1 MDPDEFVGD
10 SQSEDDSFWNEV
22 DQITQLAM
30 EKVTSTTLTSVSAAV
45 SPTPALDVV
54 AALDGMVAESLPRR
68 FNEGDLVEVENR
80 TWPGINKI
88 GGAARVTRAYDEDGM
103 AVVDVRYFLGGSER
117 AVAIE
122 YVQPSAIFEKKS
134 RQRRSRNFFHD
145 EFADE
150 YLPSRRQLVDTT
162 TLDTITRA
170 PPATDP
176 TIETVDVHTKP
187 AARKVAKK
195 TVATGAST
203 DLTNDTFDRDSSMS
217 DDDDDTPLYRRF
229 HNLGKLV
236 KPSTA
241 PTPATRQD
249 LPTDTHR
256 SHALTDGITSV
267 LESHSVG
274 PSPSAENVGA
284 RAPSS
289 PVTIDL
295 WSSDDGDDSRLSP
308 QRRRHH
314 HPHLPRR
321 HKKRKRRHFVGG
333 YDGDNNFIQPED
345 NAMDLPDDVQ
355 QDTGFALAKTTK
367 ELKLQYQ
374 QHATAFELAL
384 QTFESMRS
392 GQIDASSNLRELERF
407 HKQHLVRE
415 EDIVDAIL
423 RKLEANGK
431 SVSAVENLKHDQ
443 RKSQVNEYAVWVKGR
458 RESALAVDPTSE
470 DEGSGGSLSSESS
483 EAGSDRWR
491 QSRPTIDRPR
501 RAKSATTVAASS
513 LSSDELSDSDGNE
526 RVRGAASTKPQA
538 NTPRMFSAEESIPN
552 MLFHASMHR
561 NGRLDDQS
569 SKPLLRRR
577 KPSAFTYTRQTNK
590 LPESI
595 HSTTSIDRE
604 EYLPRTIRN
613 IPPSILASSE
623 WNWKGLLRH
632 KRRASQQHE
641 GTGAPRTKRH
651 SSKHPS
657 KWKLR
662 VYRAPVHPGGHSTA
676 TNLRRPQ
683 HKQPPVLNSPP
694 PTPALGTHDLDPA
707 VSSILQYTSDVI
719 PSGWQPTQDELAL
732 LKTVLVVPDAQSSL
746 NLPPWYHSPLP
757 LFARTLGLVTKLIRT
772 LRHGLVDLQHAEGTF
787 MEQQAGA
794 SELIEVATLER
805 MSQKCTA
812 LMSELYRLHTT
823 LEPINLDEIRWLLDS
838 LPRIHTLLATSPS
851 YYFYFER
858 TESSSTV
865 FLHTMC
871 TLYRHALDMDPP
883 GMLDRTLL
891 FLIEYHMHFTPVG
904 KEARSV
910 LSLWQCVL
918 SHQPDLWSTL
928 CFQHLAQ
935 NPTVKALA
943 KSVYPHATTG
953 PEIDMLVRETIWDV
967 VVWLS
972 PMPDKTLASNWM
984 LVGGLLSGSDALPFS
999 HTFRASITSDALI
1012 EMYRQ
1017 RILQRML
1024 VLSAAWAPS
1033 HVPVVML
1040 VLKLMQSPPRIK
1052 SPRLPSFLMELALEP
1067 TERDA
1072 ILTYDI
1078 DASDCSDL
1086 MGRVIVMQMIQFDK
1100 PVLRNRFRHPVLNA
1114 LKHQPRQ
1121 DQSTAE
1127 TTKWNWTNPMQKPA
1141 DPLPPA
1147 PPSVESPSPNHVRHI
1162 VLVSMV
1168 LATIMTDELKSF
1180 KRDLTFYTNEILR
1193 AAAPGNPTTAMHA
1206 LWIIMTAMKA
1216 HLPLMPSLLSACN
1229 DLLVQMTK
1237 QSSPQE
1243 SVDAIEFAL
1252 HCLLQVAKHLVQ
1264 TAVDSTSLRP
1274 LAECVQGILNT
1285 GFDHVLQ
1292 LCFKKVLPRSVL
1304 SMATSILVCLC
1315 PHTPMTPPP
1324 SPSTEFD
1331 EFDDPE
1337 EMALLASLD
1346 AVNSSTSGIVVTLNY
1361 RHVLA
1366 ECADG
1371 VVKLLR
1377 VSLQRLALQEFASTA
1392 VLTAVGVLL
1401 AHATTF
1407 QWDILQASSTGP
1419 TVFVFSRVLATA
1431 ISNGPTHYM
1440 EHFLATHNKP
1450 DVALV
1455 QVWLLTLMDPCPT
1468 YWNAWAGRFSS
1479 CSQPATSL
1487 LHVLTGCTVTL
1498 TSKSS
1503 SFGMQY
1509 DQRTSAFRRF
1519 CTNVLD
1525 RYNSAGGDHANTL
1538 RSIVL
1543 DLHHGVLASWVDACS
1558 ASLQSLCK
1566 HTSPDW
1572 TYLEALFADSG
1583 DYRQHEKQWVASP
1596 SVKSNATL
1604 ATIQYCHVVYAYL
1617 SSVFSVWGGLARG
1630 THLIFAT
1637 FLQEF
1642 FPCAAYAQ
1650 HDHAAAHLFASTLL
1664 FRTKPTAKSNWFGSK
1679 LDKPWVS
1686 AVETLRSFF
1695 SISVAPSLLTW
1706 VATTAPAYHL
1716 YTGGYASSPLR
1727 TFVLNVLDPEGP
1739 LGLASYYPIVDAHV
1753 ALSRVK
1759 RESDYVA
1766 CGLYDCPS
1774 HQPPHHSNDSNNQN
1788 ALRLYLLNVSMP
1800 QYVQSLQDVGDL
1812 CPVLQLLRASACHAN
1827 QYCGHE
1833 LTPVDFVVSLQAC
1846 VEVLLPTF
1854 ACDLTATMCV
1864 LHVELVEWVERC
1876 LEANKT
1882 VGDPTMEAMVQLVV
1896 LRSLKLWSLLEP
1908 EKGIPVR
1915 LEHEHEFMRIH
1926 HRLTDQCSFTFR
1938 TLPSRTGSS
1947 GLNVFRAKGDVL
1959 ATVKRFVR
1967 VAQASGDSTVR
1978 RLVSSD

>member
-1 MDPDEFVGD
+1 M
-10 SQSEDDSFWNEV
+10 
-22 DQITQLAM
+22 M
-30 EKVTSTTLTSVSAAV
+30 KVT
-45 SPTPALDVV
+45 
-54 AALDGMVAESLPRR
+54 
-68 FNEGDLVEVENR
+68 
-80 TWPGINKI
+80 
-88 GGAARVTRAYDEDGM
+88 
-103 AVVDVRYFLGGSER
+103 
-117 AVAIE
+117 
-122 YVQPSAIFEKKS
+122 
-134 RQRRSRNFFHD
+134 
-145 EFADE
+145 
-150 YLPSRRQLVDTT
+150 
-162 TLDTITRA
+162 
-170 PPATDP
+170 
-176 TIETVDVHTKP
+176 
-187 AARKVAKK
+187 
-195 TVATGAST
+195 AS
-203 DLTNDTFDRDSSMS
+203 
-217 DDDDDTPLYRRF
+217 Y
-229 HNLGKLV
+229 
-236 KPSTA
+236 
-241 PTPATRQD
+241 
-249 LPTDTHR
+249 
-256 SHALTDGITSV
+256 
-267 LESHSVG
+267 
-274 PSPSAENVGA
+274 
-284 RAPSS
+284 
-289 PVTIDL
+289 
-295 WSSDDGDDSRLSP
+295 
-308 QRRRHH
+308 
-314 HPHLPRR
+314 
-321 HKKRKRRHFVGG
+321 
-333 YDGDNNFIQPED
+333 
-345 NAMDLPDDVQ
+345 
-355 QDTGFALAKTTK
+355 
-367 ELKLQYQ
+367 
-374 QHATAFELAL
+374 
-384 QTFESMRS
+384 
-392 GQIDASSNLRELERF
+392 
-407 HKQHLVRE
+407 
-415 EDIVDAIL
+415 
-423 RKLEANGK
+423 
-431 SVSAVENLKHDQ
+431 
-443 RKSQVNEYAVWVKGR
+443 
-458 RESALAVDPTSE
+458 
-470 DEGSGGSLSSESS
+470 
-483 EAGSDRWR
+483 
-491 QSRPTIDRPR
+491 
-501 RAKSATTVAASS
+501 
-513 LSSDELSDSDGNE
+513 
-526 RVRGAASTKPQA
+526 
-538 NTPRMFSAEESIPN
+538 
-552 MLFHASMHR
+552 
-561 NGRLDDQS
+561 
-569 SKPLLRRR
+569 
-577 KPSAFTYTRQTNK
+577 
-590 LPESI
+590 
-595 HSTTSIDRE
+595 RE

-676 TNLRRPQ
+676 TNLRPPQ

-757 LFARTLGLVTKLIRT
+757 LI
-772 LRHGLVDLQHAEGTF
+772 
-787 MEQQAGA
+787 
-794 SELIEVATLER
+794 IEVATLER

-918 SHQPDLWSTL
+918 FHQPDLWSTL

-1033 HVPVVML
+1033 HGTAYCRCVDVDVDYIVPVVML

-1052 SPRLPSFLMELALEP
+1052 SPRLPSFLMELALQP

-1072 ILTYDI
+1072 ILTYGI
-1078 DASDCSDL
+1078 DVSDCSDL
-1086 MGRVIVMQMIQFDK
+1086 MGR
-1100 PVLRNRFRHPVLNA
+1100 
-1114 LKHQPRQ
+1114 
-1121 DQSTAE
+1121 
-1127 TTKWNWTNPMQKPA
+1127 
-1141 DPLPPA
+1141 
-1147 PPSVESPSPNHVRHI
+1147 HVRQI

-1193 AAAPGNPTTAMHA
+1193 AAAPDNPTTAMHA

-1346 AVNSSTSGIVVTLNY
+1346 AVDSSTSGIVVTLNY

-1366 ECADG
+1366 ECADA

-1431 ISNGPTHYM
+1431 ISNGPTHYI

-1487 LHVLTGCTVTL
+1487 LHVLTGCTATL

-1509 DQRTSAFRRF
+1509 DQRTTAFRRF

-1543 DLHHGVLASWVDACS
+1543 DLHHGVLVSWVDACS

-1774 HQPPHHSNDSNNQN
+1774 HQHPHHTDDSNNQN

-1854 ACDLTATMCV
+1854 ACDLTATMYE
-1864 LHVELVEWVERC
+1864 LHFWVKRC

-1915 LEHEHEFMRIH
+1915 LEHEHEFMRIQQ
-1926 HRLTDQCSFTFR
+1926 RLTDECSFTFR
-1938 TLPSRTGSS
+1938 TLPSRAGAS

-1967 VAQASGDSTVR
+1967 VTQASGDSTVR

>member
-22 DQITQLAM
+22 DQVTQLAM

-256 SHALTDGITSV
+256 SHALPDGITSV

-392 GQIDASSNLRELERF
+392 GQIDASSNVRLRRSGEC
-407 HKQHLVRE
+407 HLVRE

-431 SVSAVENLKHDQ
+431 SVVRIPNLGVSAVENLKHDQ

-470 DEGSGGSLSSESS
+470 DEGSGGSLSSE
-483 EAGSDRWR
+483 
-491 QSRPTIDRPR
+491 
-501 RAKSATTVAASS
+501 
-513 LSSDELSDSDGNE
+513 
-526 RVRGAASTKPQA
+526 
-538 NTPRMFSAEESIPN
+538 
-552 MLFHASMHR
+552 
-561 NGRLDDQS
+561 
-569 SKPLLRRR
+569 
-577 KPSAFTYTRQTNK
+577 
-590 LPESI
+590 
-595 HSTTSIDRE
+595 E

-632 KRRASQQHE
+632 KRRGSQQHE

-707 VSSILQYTSDVI
+707 VSSILQHTSDVI
-719 PSGWQPTQDELAL
+719 PSGWQPSQDELAL

-757 LFARTLGLVTKLIRT
+757 LI
-772 LRHGLVDLQHAEGTF
+772 
-787 MEQQAGA
+787 
-794 SELIEVATLER
+794 IEVATLER

-812 LMSELYRLHTT
+812 LMSELYRLHTS

-871 TLYRHALDMDPP
+871 TLYRHALDMDPA

-999 HTFRASITSDALI
+999 HTFRPSITSDALV

-1033 HVPVVML
+1033 HGTAYRRSYMVLML
-1040 VLKLMQSPPRIK
+1040 M
-1052 SPRLPSFLMELALEP
+1052 
-1067 TERDA
+1067 
-1072 ILTYDI
+1072 
-1078 DASDCSDL
+1078 
-1086 MGRVIVMQMIQFDK
+1086 
-1100 PVLRNRFRHPVLNA
+1100 
-1114 LKHQPRQ
+1114 
-1121 DQSTAE
+1121 ST
-1127 TTKWNWTNPMQKPA
+1127 
-1141 DPLPPA
+1141 
-1147 PPSVESPSPNHVRHI
+1147 HVHHI

-1252 HCLLQVAKHLVQ
+1252 HCLLQVAKHLAQ

-1324 SPSTEFD
+1324 PSPSTEFD

-1366 ECADG
+1366 ECADA

-1419 TVFVFSRVLATA
+1419 TVFVFARVLATA

-1487 LHVLTGCTVTL
+1487 LHVLTGCTATL

-1706 VATTAPAYHL
+1706 VAT
-1716 YTGGYASSPLR
+1716 
-1727 TFVLNVLDPEGP
+1727 
-1739 LGLASYYPIVDAHV
+1739 
-1753 ALSRVK
+1753 
-1759 RESDYVA
+1759 
-1766 CGLYDCPS
+1766 
-1774 HQPPHHSNDSNNQN
+1774 
-1788 ALRLYLLNVSMP
+1788 
-1800 QYVQSLQDVGDL
+1800 
-1812 CPVLQLLRASACHAN
+1812 
-1827 QYCGHE
+1827 
-1833 LTPVDFVVSLQAC
+1833 
-1846 VEVLLPTF
+1846 
-1854 ACDLTATMCV
+1854 
-1864 LHVELVEWVERC
+1864 WVERC

-1882 VGDPTMEAMVQLVV
+1882 ADDPTMEAMVQLVV

-1915 LEHEHEFMRIH
+1915 LEHEHEFMRIQQ
-1926 HRLTDQCSFTFR
+1926 RLTDQCSFTFR
-1938 TLPSRTGSS
+1938 TLPSRAGPS

>member
-22 DQITQLAM
+22 DQVTQLAM

-256 SHALTDGITSV
+256 SHALPDGITSV

-274 PSPSAENVGA
+274 PSPSAENAGA

-289 PVTIDL
+289 PVIINL

-392 GQIDASSNLRELERF
+392 GQIDASSNVRLRRSGEC
-407 HKQHLVRE
+407 HLVRE

-431 SVSAVENLKHDQ
+431 SVVRIPNLGVSAVENLKHDQ

-470 DEGSGGSLSSESS
+470 DEGSGGSLSSES
-483 EAGSDRWR
+483 
-491 QSRPTIDRPR
+491 
-501 RAKSATTVAASS
+501 
-513 LSSDELSDSDGNE
+513 
-526 RVRGAASTKPQA
+526 
-538 NTPRMFSAEESIPN
+538 
-552 MLFHASMHR
+552 
-561 NGRLDDQS
+561 
-569 SKPLLRRR
+569 
-577 KPSAFTYTRQTNK
+577 
-590 LPESI
+590 
-595 HSTTSIDRE
+595 E

-632 KRRASQQHE
+632 KRRGSQQHE

-707 VSSILQYTSDVI
+707 VSSILQHTSDVI
-719 PSGWQPTQDELAL
+719 PSGWQPSQDELAL

-757 LFARTLGLVTKLIRT
+757 LI
-772 LRHGLVDLQHAEGTF
+772 
-787 MEQQAGA
+787 
-794 SELIEVATLER
+794 IEVATLER

-812 LMSELYRLHTT
+812 LMSELYRLHTS

-871 TLYRHALDMDPP
+871 TLYRHALDMDPA

-999 HTFRASITSDALI
+999 HTFRPSITSDAL
-1012 EMYRQ
+1012 
-1017 RILQRML
+1017 
-1024 VLSAAWAPS
+1024 
-1033 HVPVVML
+1033 HV
-1040 VLKLMQSPPRIK
+1040 
-1052 SPRLPSFLMELALEP
+1052 
-1067 TERDA
+1067 
-1072 ILTYDI
+1072 
-1078 DASDCSDL
+1078 
-1086 MGRVIVMQMIQFDK
+1086 
-1100 PVLRNRFRHPVLNA
+1100 H
-1114 LKHQPRQ
+1114 
-1121 DQSTAE
+1121 
-1127 TTKWNWTNPMQKPA
+1127 
-1141 DPLPPA
+1141 
-1147 PPSVESPSPNHVRHI
+1147 HI

-1252 HCLLQVAKHLVQ
+1252 HCLLQVAKHLAQ

-1324 SPSTEFD
+1324 PSPSTEFD

-1366 ECADG
+1366 ECADA

-1419 TVFVFSRVLATA
+1419 TVFVFARVLATA

-1487 LHVLTGCTVTL
+1487 LHVLTGCTATL

-1706 VATTAPAYHL
+1706 VAT
-1716 YTGGYASSPLR
+1716 
-1727 TFVLNVLDPEGP
+1727 
-1739 LGLASYYPIVDAHV
+1739 
-1753 ALSRVK
+1753 
-1759 RESDYVA
+1759 
-1766 CGLYDCPS
+1766 
-1774 HQPPHHSNDSNNQN
+1774 
-1788 ALRLYLLNVSMP
+1788 
-1800 QYVQSLQDVGDL
+1800 
-1812 CPVLQLLRASACHAN
+1812 
-1827 QYCGHE
+1827 
-1833 LTPVDFVVSLQAC
+1833 
-1846 VEVLLPTF
+1846 
-1854 ACDLTATMCV
+1854 
-1864 LHVELVEWVERC
+1864 WVERC

-1882 VGDPTMEAMVQLVV
+1882 VGDPFMEAMVQLVV

-1915 LEHEHEFMRIH
+1915 LEHEHEFMRIQQ
-1926 HRLTDQCSFTFR
+1926 RLTDQCSFTFR
-1938 TLPSRTGSS
+1938 TLPSRAGPS